1 MDHRLTA
8 QLLSALKWCG
18 SEEIGR
24 EFAHGQFDDKELCD
38 RLLTPYRMLDLIMR
52 RSLAHHRFR
61 CLVNGEDLHPQR
73 YIRMG
78 TSRRGYSVP
87 IADMNRMG
95 DLLETGCT
103 LILDQANFYDPS
115 LEVACR
121 TLQ

>member
-1 MDHRLTA
+1 
-8 QLLSALKWCG
+8 
-18 SEEIGR
+18 
-24 EFAHGQFDDKELCD
+24 
-38 RLLTPYRMLDLIMR
+38 
-52 RSLAHHRFR
+52 
-61 CLVNGEDLHPQR
+61 
-73 YIRMG
+73 MG

-121 TLQ
+121 ALQWWSGETVQVNLYLTTGIAEGLSYIGTITT